1 MHKPR
6 YLNYLLSIAISAVL
20 LSSTAY
26 ANPANLKPVGEATM
40 TWWGFTLYQ
49 AALKTRTG
57 EYQERQYPLYLELTY
72 ARPLKSEWILQA
84 TDQQWQHLG
93 VAEEK
98 RQAWLDDLATLLPD
112 VQTGDRLALYMPSA
126 QQHQFYHNGK
136 VLGRVN
142 DPTFAEQFLAIW
154 LSPRTSRPEIRAQLI
169 QAANP

>member
-1 MHKPR
+1 MYKPR
-6 YLNYLLSIAISAVL
+6 YLNYLLSVAIATLL
-20 LSSTAY
+20 LSATAQ
-26 ANPANLKPVGEATM
+26 ANPQRLKPVGEATM
-40 TWWGFTLYQ
+40 TWWGFPLYQ
-49 AALKTRTG
+49 ATLKTPTG

-72 ARPLKSEWILQA
+72 ARRIKSEWILQA

-93 VAEEK
+93 VAEDK
-98 RQAWLDDLATLLPD
+98 RQAWLSDLATLFPD

-142 DPTFAEQFLAIW
+142 DPAFAEQFLAIW